1 MKNIITILKDFF
13 KSIFIKKDKLID
25 GAKIVQ
31 ESGQTYSKSKDSYFD
46 EMRSESEKRNHLL
59 NLKKRFENEEISES
73 QISEE
78 DKKGIEGLYYEQIQ
92 SLNRKIRNAKKESHG
107 C

>member
-25 GAKIVQ
+25 EAKIVQ
-31 ESGQTYSKSKDSYFD
+31 ESGQAYSKSKDSYFD

-92 SLNRKIRNAKKESHG
+92 SLNRKIRNAKKENHG